1 MRRLTDYLAMGELR
15 NLYEGTNVS
24 EVTLETLVERVDN
37 GFKRID
43 ERFDENDKS
52 HVTIT
57 NKQDALDKNQK
68 TTNGNLLEMQKFRC
82 RVEGA
87 FWMLKGQWVMGIALA
102 ALAASIYFRP

>member
-1 MRRLTDYLAMGELR
+1 MRRLTDYLALEALR

-37 GFKRID
+37 GFKRVD

-52 HVTIT
+52 HAVIT

-68 TTNGNLLEMQKFRC
+68 TTNGGLVEIQKFRC

-102 ALAASIYFRP
+102 ALAASLYFRP